1 MQIFDNSYYTSMKGQ
16 NNFFPKALIIKE
28 MFIIKLQR
36 EQLKLVYVLIC
47 IKLVIKKKLVA
58 K

>member
-1 MQIFDNSYYTSMKGQ
+1 MQIFDNSSYTSMKGQ

-47 IKLVIKKKLVA
+47 IKLVIKKKIVA

>member
-1 MQIFDNSYYTSMKGQ
+1 MQIFDNSSYTSMKGQ

-47 IKLVIKKKLVA
+47 IKLVIKKN
-58 K
+58 